1 MNYEK
6 INAAARELQE
16 LVAQAIKEE
25 MPEQSKFVSN
35 IFYVGNVQ
43 VFDDG
48 TITLPFITATN
59 ELIEQAARLKL
70 AVIEKERLDAEAKL
84 AEIEER
90 RNKCIKRFY
99 SSLYNE
105 KRG

>member
-25 MPEQSKFVSN
+25 MPEQSKFISD
-35 IFYVGNVQ
+35 IFYVGNLQ

-48 TITLPFITATN
+48 TIELPFRTAPN
-59 ELIEQAARLKL
+59 ELMEQAARLQF

-84 AEIEER
+84 ADIEER
-90 RNKCIKRFY
+90 RDRCVKRLN